1 MDVRECVGFSA
12 CALCARAV
20 FVGFALPLSPALPCS
35 AALLLSPGLL
45 WFLVRGVV
53 GAWPW
58 ECYTNPGSIHALAAV
73 IYRTYCHYE
82 LTNTFLPSSPPFS
95 PLPTRLIQSS
105 LLPIHH
111 KMIHEPTTTSTLVVD
126 DEAEE
131 KGSSK
136 PQSPDVLG
144 NELSESRKAHR
155 ASEDSLKAM
164 AGSVRTIL
172 DAVGEDPEREGLEK
186 TPMRVAKALRFFTS
200 GYSVDL
206 NQLVNGAVFAES
218 HREMVVVRDI
228 DVHSMCEHHMVPF
241 IGKAHVAY
249 IPRDNIIGL
258 SKLAR
263 IVDMFA
269 RRLQVQER
277 LGKQVAHAI
286 QKVLDPLGVIVVIE
300 CVHMCMVMRGVQHT
314 GASTTTSAALGKFVD
329 DDRVRSE
336 FFQHLN
342 RTPAPYR

>member
-1 MDVRECVGFSA
+1 
-12 CALCARAV
+12 
-20 FVGFALPLSPALPCS
+20 
-35 AALLLSPGLL
+35 
-45 WFLVRGVV
+45 
-53 GAWPW
+53 
-58 ECYTNPGSIHALAAV
+58 
-73 IYRTYCHYE
+73 
-82 LTNTFLPSSPPFS
+82 
-95 PLPTRLIQSS
+95 
-105 LLPIHH
+105 
-111 KMIHEPTTTSTLVVD
+111 MIHEPTTSTTSTLVVD
-126 DEAEE
+126 EAEE
-131 KGSSK
+131 KGSAK

-206 NQLVNGAVFAES
+206 NELVNGAVFAES